1 MRNRILAAMSLLAV
15 MTLALP
21 AFGNGDGSGW
31 GDMPIDTTTTTTVP
45 PTTTTTVAPSTT
57 TTTAPPTTTTTV
69 PVTTTTPTTSTT
81 STTST
86 TTTVPPT
93 TTTTLPPTTTTT
105 TLSTSTGTR
114 ATPTTTSTTVAPPPP
129 PELPDPSALAE
140 LNCEAGVVVVT
151 LTNDGEAPA
160 VFDVAVVAASG
171 EFAETVAVGPSGV
184 ETGTVDLDPV
194 DEDVTVSVS
203 ITSGDYLYEES
214 ILVDCVENPTR
225 TVTKVITDIVETS
238 SEEPALAMTPE
249 RLATLSE
256 PDCTLWDALFNGSA
270 GAALA
275 LALCALLGSIAFLAY
290 RKSKKRGKHSAD
302 TGEGEQVEEVSAGS

>member
-31 GDMPIDTTTTTTVP
+31 GDMPIDTTTTTTVV
-45 PTTTTTVAPSTT
+45 TSTT

-93 TTTTLPPTTTTT
+93 TSTTTLPPTTTTT
-105 TLSTSTGTR
+105 TLTTNTGTR

-140 LNCEAGVVVVT
+140 LNCEAGVIVVT

-160 VFDVAVVAASG
+160 IFDVAVVAASG

-238 SEEPALAMTPE
+238 SEEPALTMTPE

-275 LALCALLGSIAFLAY
+275 LALCALLGSTAFLAY